1 MIDIR
6 CQYLGLPLRSP
17 IVASPSPMTG
27 TIESLLSLQQS
38 GAGAVVLPSLF
49 EEDVD
54 EEASRLSHDLDAGT
68 ESFAEATSY
77 LPSTPLGLV
86 GPDRHVRLVSA
97 AKEALSIPVIASL
110 NGTTDGGWL
119 RYAATL
125 ADAGADALELNL
137 YSVEANAG
145 RTASEV
151 EDANLRLVEHVR
163 WRVDIPLA
171 VKLSPYL
178 SATANF
184 ARRLVDLGVDGLV
197 LFNRFYQPDIDIETL
212 DVVPRLELSTSADL
226 RLPLQWVALLRPQL
240 PTASIALTSGVHCG
254 ADVAKGLLAGADVVM
269 MASALLHGGAGRL
282 QLAESEL
289 VAWMAANEY
298 RSVAQLRGSISAAG
312 ARDPRAYERA
322 HATPRRRG
330 PTSVPAGPGFSYFD
344 LELSRRGARVAAGRW
359 SRLTDSRLRDQ
370 PVSRR

>member
-27 TIESLLSLQQS
+27 TVESLLSLQHS

-54 EEASRLSHDLDAGT
+54 EESSRLSHDLDAGT

-97 AKEALSIPVIASL
+97 AKETLSIPVIASL

-119 RYAATL
+119 RYAGTL

-137 YSVEANAG
+137 YSVEADAG
-145 RTASEV
+145 RTASQV

-184 ARRLVDLGVDGLV
+184 ARRLVDIGVDGLV

-240 PTASIALTSGVHCG
+240 PTASLALTSGVHCG
-254 ADVAKGLLAGADVVM
+254 ADVAKALLAGADVVM
-269 MASALLHGGAGRL
+269 MASALLRRGAGQL

-322 HATPRRRG
+322 QYVHALHSYRA
-330 PTSVPAGPGFSYFD
+330 AGPA
-344 LELSRRGARVAAGRW
+344 LLPVAG
-359 SRLTDSRLRDQ
+359 LD
-370 PVSRR
+370 

>member
-17 IVASPSPMTG
+17 IVASPSPMTA
-27 TIESLLSLQQS
+27 TVESLLSVQQA

-49 EEDVD
+49 EEDVND
-54 EEASRLSHDLDAGT
+54 ESMSLSRSLDAGT

-77 LPSTPLGLV
+77 LPPAPLGLV

-97 AKEALSIPVIASL
+97 AKETLSIPVIASL

-137 YSVEANAG
+137 YSVEANPG
-145 RTASEV
+145 RTAAEV
-151 EDANLRLVEHVR
+151 EDANLRVVEHVR
-163 WRVDIPLA
+163 WRVDVPLA

-184 ARRLVDLGVDGLV
+184 ARRLVDVGVDGLV
-197 LFNRFYQPDIDIETL
+197 LFNRFYQPDLDLETL

-226 RLPLQWVALLRPQL
+226 RLPLQWIALLRPQL
-240 PTASIALTSGVHCG
+240 PTASLALTSGVHSG
-254 ADVAKGLLAGADVVM
+254 GDVAKALLAGADVVM
-269 MASALLHGGAGRL
+269 MASALLQRGAGQL
-282 QLAESEL
+282 QLAESQL
-289 VAWMAANEY
+289 VTWMAASEY
-298 RSVAQLRGSISAAG
+298 RSVTQLRGSVSSAG
-312 ARDPRAYERA
+312 AKDPRAYERA
-322 HATPRRRG
+322 QYLRMLGSYRGRG
-330 PTSVPAGPGFSYFD
+330 PALAPALTP
-344 LELSRRGARVAAGRW
+344 VAG
-359 SRLTDSRLRDQ
+359 LD
-370 PVSRR
+370 